1 MTLPVELKHL
11 KDLPVGGMLQTCP
24 VSLAEAIAWGEK
36 HKAEKVYYY
45 AKTKNAWIVYER
57 GES

>member
-1 MTLPVELKHL
+1 MPEAVILKFM

-24 VSLAEAIAWGEK
+24 VSLEGAIAWAEL

-45 AKTKNAWIVYER
+45 EKTKNAFIVYKR
-57 GES
+57 GEA